1 MSRDL
6 HQALDTAVID
16 KHGLGGVNYV
26 KVRLQHGKTDVTHS
40 LHAEQTT
47 FNLSGRFTEAHLLHR
62 LGFAQSQCA
71 FVGRGQC
78 VAKEVPE
85 DFNIR
90 DFAST
95 IEETATTTREGLGA
109 LLECGFFL
117 ENTLFGTAGMG
128 PIPRE
133 MLQGPRGDGHNAAK
147 KERMKESEDEI
158 FTGNSRSPPPRAG

>member
-85 DFNIR
+85 DLQRKPKDKEQFCWSWRHGRKAVGFAIGEEFDTLIR
-90 DFAST
+90 RANYPELS
-95 IEETATTTREGLGA
+95 
-109 LLECGFFL
+109 
-117 ENTLFGTAGMG
+117 
-128 PIPRE
+128 
-133 MLQGPRGDGHNAAK
+133 NAALGK
-147 KERMKESEDEI
+147 VH
-158 FTGNSRSPPPRAG
+158 